1 MRGWG
6 LVIGLL
12 AAVTVLALALKA
24 VPPGVL
30 VVGALAAGG
39 YGAYRFS
46 RRKKAAKEN
55 LEGRA
60 LGLQAADGDLFGLA
74 GLPLELL
81 SRGPEGR
88 GVDHVLWGS
97 WEAVDV
103 RLFDFRYT
111 SGDDGDRRFTCA
123 LLALERD
130 VPPVVV
136 EPKIFFTPLAE
147 RGQLSVV
154 EVDDQ
159 AFGEAFDVRAG
170 DPTFAT
176 GLLDDDTKQWMERR
190 NGIAFEVNGRMLLTY
205 MPWDRRD
212 LLALLEAGVNLG
224 RRLAVEPVRQGRAAG
239 SKRPTAS
246 KGSAGSGSSKKA
258 ASSTKRASPGKAASP
273 GGTVAISVGAVAA
286 IFVGGLFYFRRTE
299 RIFADLV

>member
-1 MRGWG
+1 M
-6 LVIGLL
+6 VIGLL
-12 AAVTVLALALKA
+12 AAVTVLALGLKA

-81 SRGPEGR
+81 SRGTEGR
-88 GVDHVLWGS
+88 GVNHVLWGS
-97 WEAVDV
+97 WQTVDV

-111 SGDDGDRRFTCA
+111 SGDDGDRWFTCA
-123 LLALERD
+123 LMALERA

-136 EPKIFFTPLAE
+136 EPKIFFTPLTE

-154 EVDDQ
+154 EVDDR

-170 DPTFAT
+170 DPKFTT
-176 GLLDDDTKQWMERR
+176 GLLDDDTRRWMEGR
-190 NGIAFEVNGRMLLTY
+190 NGIAFEANGRMLLTY
-205 MPWDRRD
+205 MPRERRD
-212 LLALLEAGVNLG
+212 LLALLEAGAELG
-224 RRLAVEPVRQGRAAG
+224 RRLAAVPARPGRTAA
-239 SKRPTAS
+239 SRRPTAS

-258 ASSTKRASPGKAASP
+258 GSSAKRASAGKAASPGKAAARGKATAKRTRAS
-273 GGTVAISVGAVAA
+273 GGHSGPRPAPEAPV
-286 IFVGGLFYFRRTE
+286 
-299 RIFADLV
+299 

>member
-1 MRGWG
+1 MKGWG

-12 AAVTVLALALKA
+12 AAVTVVALALKA

-55 LEGRA
+55 VEGRA

-81 SRGPEGR
+81 SRGTEGR

-97 WEAVDV
+97 WETVDV

-111 SGDDGDRRFTCA
+111 SGDEGDRRFTCA
-123 LLALERD
+123 LMALERD
-130 VPPVVV
+130 VSPFVV
-136 EPKIFFTPLAE
+136 EPKVFFTPLTE

-154 EVDDQ
+154 EVDDR

-170 DPTFAT
+170 DPKFAT
-176 GLLDDDTKQWMERR
+176 GLLDDDTRRWMERR

-205 MPWDRRD
+205 MPRDRRD
-212 LLALLEAGVNLG
+212 LLALLEAGAELG
-224 RRLAVEPVRQGRAAG
+224 RRFAAEPVRPRRTAG

-246 KGSAGSGSSKKA
+246 KGSTGSGSSKKA
-258 ASSTKRASPGKAASP
+258 ASSAKRASPEKALDPGKATAKRTRS
-273 GGTVAISVGAVAA
+273 G
-286 IFVGGLFYFRRTE
+286 RRSGSRPAPE
-299 RIFADLV
+299 APV